1 MLQFLTNYNLYMN
14 KQLLEKL
21 KQAYSHLGLAENVLQ
36 MHADSL
42 IATGFVTAENMDE
55 IVTKQKDFLEGLQKY
70 NDTRVSDAVKKAS
83 EKALKDA
90 EEKAKKEAE
99 EAAKKARE
107 EALKNLPD
115 SVKAAIES
123 LKAENLAEKEASAAK
138 RLAEEEER
146 KKHDDETKALIAKMQ
161 EQLNGFKQEND
172 KLKAEQVLKARKD
185 AIVAKAKELGIPQY
199 RIDEGFVINDDA
211 TEEQYTQYLSN
222 IAKNIKANQLPG
234 RVGHMMP
241 TEKEVSKEEVENIAK
256 SMVNNL

>member
-1 MLQFLTNYNLYMN
+1 MN

-42 IATGFVTAENMDE
+42 VATGFVTEENMDE
-55 IVTKQKDFLEGLQKY
+55 IVSKQKEFLEGLQKY
-70 NDTRVSDAVKKAS
+70 NDTRVNEAVRKAS

-99 EAAKKARE
+99 EAARKARE
-107 EALKNLPD
+107 EAEKNLPE

-123 LKAENLAEKEASAAK
+123 LKADRKAEKEAAEAAK
-138 RLAEEEER
+138 RQAEED
-146 KKHDDETKALIAKMQ
+146 KKRHDDEMKAVLDKMQ

-172 KLKAEQVLKARKD
+172 RLKAEQVAKARHD

-199 RIDEGFVINDDA
+199 RIDEGFAIANDA
-211 TEEQYTQYLSN
+211 NEEQYTQYLST
-222 IAKNIKANQLPG
+222 IAQNIKANQLPNQF
-234 RVGHMMP
+234 GHVLP
-241 TEKEVSKEEVENIAK
+241 ETKDEIKAEVDSIAAD
-256 SMVNNL
+256 MVKNL